1 MGWEE
6 NVYFDAFTVVFPPR
20 NFAFALQN
28 VSAPLSKAMFLRR
41 TRKFGKKKQ
50 TRWNIIFPPITMSL
64 QGHHRFTPL
73 LFWILVELLN
83 ERTEIK
89 PTSQQLQLFHEGF
102 DDTEDVWLLLYV
114 HLCTMTVML
123 PCLEEVLHLLP
134 SFTVHEFPGATAK
147 CCTDRGFHPPPAHSQ
162 FFQGIRGS
170 RMSESHGNCSETLV
184 SY

>member
-1 MGWEE
+1 MRWEQ
-6 NVYFDAFTVVFPPR
+6 NLYFES
-20 NFAFALQN
+20 FALSLLCPEKLCFRPAKCFRSPKKRK
-28 VSAPLSKAMFLRR
+28 VPLEESKA
-41 TRKFGKKKQ
+41 
-50 TRWNIIFPPITMSL
+50 WNRIFPPITMSL

-89 PTSQQLQLFHEGF
+89 ATGQQLQLFHEGF

-162 FFQGIRGS
+162 FFQGIRGT
-170 RMSESHGNCSETLV
+170 RMMSESHENCSQTLV